1 MKKSTWGQ
9 IVPFILIL
17 FFASCSYRVIRVI
30 DGDTIEVKRFSV
42 SRVRLAGIDC
52 PESTQKYGDSAK
64 IKTSEICLNKSVTL
78 QKIGS
83 DKYGRIIAFVN
94 CGQIS
99 VNKALLAFGL
109 AWHYSAFDHSAELT
123 EIELRAKKEHLGL
136 WRDPH
141 PIEPYKFRQLK
152 K

>member
-1 MKKSTWGQ
+1 MK
-9 IVPFILIL
+9 ILLILI
-17 FFASCSYRVIRVI
+17 FFSSCSYRVIRVI
-30 DGDTIEVKRFSV
+30 DGDTIEVRNFQTF
-42 SRVRLAGIDC
+42 RVRLAGIDC

-64 IKTSEICLNKSVTL
+64 IKTSEICLNKTVQL
-78 QKIGS
+78 KKIGS

-99 VNKALLAFGL
+99 VNKTLLALGL
-109 AWHYSAFDHSAELT
+109 AWHYSYFDHSAELA